1 VVNLKYVAGDFVVGK
16 LKNKNK
22 NMKILTT
29 EELENMNQVMTSIGS
44 LIITANS

>member
-1 VVNLKYVAGDFVVGK
+1 VLLIDN
-16 LKNKNK
+16 KNKIK
-22 NMKILTT
+22 NMKILTN

>member
-1 VVNLKYVAGDFVVGK
+1 MLFWSVLLIDN
-16 LKNKNK
+16 KNKIK
-22 NMKILTT
+22 NMKILTN

>member
-1 VVNLKYVAGDFVVGK
+1 LKYVVGDFVVGK

-22 NMKILTT
+22 NMKILTA